1 MGLAFLLVLLGLGC
15 LFLAYREQ
23 EPFQEIKVK
32 GEALQ
37 KLVVQETVSQGADP
51 MERTIDFA
59 ALQRINPEIVGWLY
73 VPQIGVDSPILT
85 GQTDTEYLTKDF
97 EGAYSPLGS
106 IFTFK
111 DFERAYSPLGSIF
124 TFAGARLSDS
134 QVYLFAHNMA
144 SGQMFGSLKQFT
156 NDAFLAANPQA
167 YLYTPER
174 VRKLQVEDWTYLQA
188 DDPCFSSR
196 ESQETARVTLVT
208 CVGYFQTPKRLA
220 VNTKVV
226 EERTAF

>member
-1 MGLAFLLVLLGLGC
+1 MGLVFLLVLLGVGC
-15 LFLAYREQ
+15 FYLAYREQ
-23 EPFQEIKVK
+23 KPFQEIKVK

-37 KLVVQETVSQGADP
+37 KLVVQETVSQEADP

-106 IFTFK
+106 IFTF
-111 DFERAYSPLGSIF
+111 
-124 TFAGARLSDS
+124 AGARLSDS

-144 SGQMFGSLKQFT
+144 FGQSGVSVCPQHGFRTDVREPETIHERCVSGSKSASLSV
-156 NDAFLAANPQA
+156 
-167 YLYTPER
+167 YTGACP
-174 VRKLQVEDWTYLQA
+174 
-188 DDPCFSSR
+188 
-196 ESQETARVTLVT
+196 ETA
-208 CVGYFQTPKRLA
+208 GGRLDVSA
-220 VNTKVV
+220 GG
-226 EERTAF
+226 

>member
-1 MGLAFLLVLLGLGC
+1 MQQNDMRRSKGLLGLVFLLVLLGVGC
-15 LFLAYREQ
+15 FYLAYREQ
-23 EPFQEIKVK
+23 KPFQEMKVK

-37 KLVVQETVSQGADP
+37 KLVVQETGSQEANP
-51 MERTIDFA
+51 MERTIDFP

-106 IFTFK
+106 IFTF
-111 DFERAYSPLGSIF
+111 
-124 TFAGARLSDS
+124 AGARISDS

-156 NDAFLAANPQA
+156 GEAFLTANPEA

-174 VRKLQVEDWTYLQA
+174 VRKLQVEGWKYLQA

-196 ESQETARVTLVT
+196 ESQGQDTARVTLVT

-226 EERTAF
+226 EERTTF

>member
-1 MGLAFLLVLLGLGC
+1 M
-15 LFLAYREQ
+15 
-23 EPFQEIKVK
+23 
-32 GEALQ
+32 
-37 KLVVQETVSQGADP
+37 
-51 MERTIDFA
+51 
-59 ALQRINPEIVGWLY
+59 
-73 VPQIGVDSPILT
+73 
-85 GQTDTEYLTKDF
+85 
-97 EGAYSPLGS
+97 
-106 IFTFK
+106 
-111 DFERAYSPLGSIF
+111 
-124 TFAGARLSDS
+124 
-134 QVYLFAHNMA
+134 YLFAHNMA

-196 ESQETARVTLVT
+196 ESQESSARVTLVT

-226 EERTAF
+226 ETRTAF

>member
-1 MGLAFLLVLLGLGC
+1 
-15 LFLAYREQ
+15 
-23 EPFQEIKVK
+23 
-32 GEALQ
+32 
-37 KLVVQETVSQGADP
+37 

-97 EGAYSPLGS
+97 EGHTAHWGV
-106 IFTFK
+106 F
-111 DFERAYSPLGSIF
+111 F

-156 NDAFLAANPQA
+156 NDAFLAANPPRPICIHRSVSGNCRWKTGRICRRMIPAFQSGKSGDCQSHA
-167 YLYTPER
+167 CDL
-174 VRKLQVEDWTYLQA
+174 
-188 DDPCFSSR
+188 C
-196 ESQETARVTLVT
+196 
-208 CVGYFQTPKRLA
+208 GIFQTPKRLA

>member
-1 MGLAFLLVLLGLGC
+1 MGLVFLLVLLGVGC
-15 LFLAYREQ
+15 FYLAYREQ
-23 EPFQEIKVK
+23 KPFQEIKVK

-37 KLVVQETVSQGADP
+37 KLVVQETVSQEADP

-59 ALQRINPEIVGWLY
+59 ALQRINPE
-73 VPQIGVDSPILT
+73 
-85 GQTDTEYLTKDF
+85 YLTKDF
-97 EGAYSPLGS
+97 EG
-106 IFTFK
+106 
-111 DFERAYSPLGSIF
+111 AYSPLGSIF